1 MANICPAMRSM
12 TANVFVDA
20 NVLIYAVDTGD
31 PFKQRIAQR
40 WRSELWRRRAGRVSY
55 QVLQEYYASV
65 TRKWARAQQQARDE
79 VLDLLSWQPV
89 TIDFVLLDIA
99 WKVQDRH
106 HLSFRDALIVAA
118 ANAASCKYLLTEDLQ
133 NGQRIEGVTV
143 VNPFSLDPT
152 EILGD

>member
-1 MANICPAMRSM
+1 M
-12 TANVFVDA
+12 TANVFVDT
-20 NVLIYAVDTGD
+20 NVLIYAVDAGD

-40 WRSELWRRRAGRVSY
+40 WRTELWKRRAGRISY

-65 TRKWARAQQQARDE
+65 TRKWAGAQQHARDE

-106 HLSFRDALIVAA
+106 KLSFWDALIVAA
-118 ANAASCKYLLTEDLQ
+118 ANAASCKYLLTQDLQ

-143 VNPFSLDPT
+143 VSPFALDPAD
-152 EILGD
+152 ILGD

>member
-1 MANICPAMRSM
+1 M
-12 TANVFVDA
+12 TANVFVDT

-40 WRSELWRRRAGRVSY
+40 WRSELWKRRAGRISY

-65 TRKWARAQQQARDE
+65 TRKWAGARLQVRDD

-89 TIDFVLLDIA
+89 TIDFVLLDVA

-106 HLSFRDALIVAA
+106 KLSFWDALIVAA
-118 ANAASCKYLLTEDLQ
+118 ATAASCKYLLTEDLQ

-143 VNPFSLDPT
+143 VNPFSLDPA
-152 EILGD
+152 EIFGD

>member
-1 MANICPAMRSM
+1 M
-12 TANVFVDA
+12 TANVFVDT

-40 WRSELWRRRAGRVSY
+40 WRSELWKRRAGRISY
-55 QVLQEYYASV
+55 QVLQEYYVSV
-65 TRKWARAQQQARDE
+65 TRKWAGARLQVRDD

-89 TIDFVLLDIA
+89 TIDFVLLDVA

-106 HLSFRDALIVAA
+106 KLSFWDALIVAA
-118 ANAASCKYLLTEDLQ
+118 ATAASCKYLLTEDLQ

-143 VNPFSLDPT
+143 VNPFSLDPG
-152 EILGD
+152 EIFGD